1 MNPGKIVA
9 RHCETKSYTGFEI
22 WWNSFLLHFSD
33 GTEGTFAERAL
44 LEAWSNQCSRGH
56 RGDFGAHASVT
67 DTACPS
73 ISATKRILHALQM
86 LSHLLDHQDHHYD
99 TMTNMLWKSINI
111 KTCFD
116 FYWCGYFAAM
126 NSLRR
131 NCWAWATGFSFA
143 SLFDIQGEK
152 NPNHRLRGSEW
163 PRCLPCHTMLA
174 LWQLVGGYT
183 YTTKIYKNALLNV
196 LWFKRCY

>member
-1 MNPGKIVA
+1 MNLWKIVA
-9 RHCETKSYTGFEI
+9 RHCDQILHRI
-22 WWNSFLLHFSD
+22 WNLMKFVSVAFFRWHWGDVCRASSPWSVELPVLSRPPWWLWSPYLSD
-33 GTEGTFAERAL
+33 GHSVSKHLRYKTNTAGFADAG
-44 LEAWSNQCSRGH
+44 Q
-56 RGDFGAHASVT
+56 
-67 DTACPS
+67 
-73 ISATKRILHALQM
+73 
-86 LSHLLDHQDHHYD
+86 HLLDHQDHHYD
-99 TMTNMLWKSINI
+99 TMTNMLWKSMNI
-111 KTCFD
+111 KTCHN

-163 PRCLPCHTMLA
+163 PRCLPCHTVLA

-183 YTTKIYKNALLNV
+183 YTTKIYKNAL
-196 LWFKRCY
+196 